1 MNLNIFFMEGH
12 GVYVWSAFLITILVC
27 LGLYLRTKKTL
38 NKLEKQFV
46 IEAESL
52 PQEKLETLKTKKIA
66 KEILVS
72 NSKTY

>member
-1 MNLNIFFMEGH
+1 MEGH